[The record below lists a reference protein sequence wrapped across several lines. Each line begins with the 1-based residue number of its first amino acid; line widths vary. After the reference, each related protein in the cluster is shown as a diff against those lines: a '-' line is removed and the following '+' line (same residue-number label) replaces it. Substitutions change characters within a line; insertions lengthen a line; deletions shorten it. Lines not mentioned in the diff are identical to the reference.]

1 MSASSESKL
10 LSLGDLAEFV
20 DLSQPRIAP
29 SGDHVVL
36 VARRADYAEN
46 RYVSELVLVELA
58 SGATRVLT
66 QDRPTVRHP
75 RWSPDGDSLA
85 FIARDG
91 ESKDQVFVMSMAGG
105 DPLRIT
111 ATKRGIHSF
120 AWRPDGE
127 CIAFVAEKDL
137 DESEDDA
144 KHNKAFEV
152 GDNSYLAQAESRRR
166 YIWTVATDGGEPC
179 CHELSEGSVSSS
191 GQISWHPGGG
201 SIAFQW
207 SKTPHSGTE
216 TMDQQIHSL
225 DLESGEHHLLTRGWG
240 YTFGWGCAYSMK
252 GDLLFLQSTDE
263 FAFSPATVNVLRTN
277 GNTLRLGA
285 EIDRSLAATW
295 CPDGQSVL
303 AVAFDGA
310 GVSAWRLSMTG
321 EVQDI
326 ELGSVEM
333 QHGSFSRDGALA
345 FVAATP
351 REPMELYVMASLD
364 TDPERVTDFNHVV
377 ASRRVG
383 KASHV
388 AWQCDGFDED
398 GVTIFPPDFDAT
410 KKHPLVLVIH
420 GGPMG
425 TSTLGFDGV
434 FTRALASKGW
444 IVFCPNYRGSINLGR
459 DYQRAVIN
467 DAGEGPGSDVMAG
480 IDHLK
485 AQGFIDESRIA
496 VSGWSYGGYM
506 TVWLTAHY
514 SGWCTAVAGAAVT
527 DWYDWY
533 SLADMNVWAGLGLG
547 GSPWLNDN
555 MENYWRQSPI
565 AYASN
570 IRTPTLILSNTGDA
584 RVTVTQS
591 YKLYHALK
599 DNEVRVQFIAYPIP
613 GHVPGDPV
621 HAHDVYQRWLEWIEA
636 DFESTGEAR

>member
-1 MSASSESKL
+1 MAETTDSRDL
-10 LSLGDLAEFV
+10 DLSDLAHHV
-20 DLSQPRIAP
+20 VPMAPQITP
-29 SGDHVVL
+29 SGDQVV
-36 VARRADYAEN
+36 VMVRRADLAEN
-46 RYVSELVLVELA
+46 RYVNELVLVELE
-58 SGATRVLT
+58 SRSTRVLT
-66 QDRPTVRHP
+66 HERPSVRHP
-75 RWSPDGDSLA
+75 RWSPSGDRLA
-85 FIARDG
+85 FLAADSER
-91 ESKDQVFVMSMAGG
+91 KDQVFVMNMAGG
-105 DPLRIT
+105 DPVRIT
-111 ATKRGIHSF
+111 EAKRGVHSF

-127 CIAFVAEKDL
+127 CISFVAEKDL
-137 DESEDDA
+137 DEPEGDA

-152 GDNSYLAQAESRRR
+152 GDNAYLAQSESRPR
-166 YIWTVATDGGEPC
+166 YIWTVVAEGGESR

-191 GQISWHPGGG
+191 GQISWHPSGD

-216 TMDQQIHSL
+216 TMDMQLHSL
-225 DLESGEHHLLTRGWG
+225 DLGTGEHRLLTHGWG
-240 YTFGWGCAYSMK
+240 YRFGWGCAYSVE

-263 FAFSPATVNVLRTN
+263 FAFSPATVNVLRAN
-277 GNTLRLGA
+277 GETLRLGA
-285 EIDRSLAATW
+285 EIDRSLAAAW

-303 AVAFDGA
+303 AAAFDGT
-310 GVSAWRLSMTG
+310 GVSAWRLWMSG

-333 QHGSFSRDGALA
+333 QHGSLSRDGALA
-345 FVAATP
+345 FIAATP
-351 REPMELYVMASLD
+351 DEPMELYVMASLD
-364 TDPERVTDFNHVV
+364 TEPERVTDFNHVV

-383 KASHV
+383 KASRV
-388 AWQCDGFDED
+388 AWRCDGFGEED

-410 KKHPLVLVIH
+410 QKYPLVLVIH

-425 TSTLGFDGV
+425 TSTLGFDDV
-434 FTRALASKGW
+434 FTRALASRGW
-444 IVFCPNYRGSINLGR
+444 IVFCPNYRGSTVTISGPSSTMPVKVR
-459 DYQRAVIN
+459 DAY
-467 DAGEGPGSDVMAG
+467 VMAG

-485 AQGFIDESRIA
+485 AQGFVDESRIA

-514 SGWCTAVAGAAVT
+514 TGWRTAVAGAAVT

-533 SLADMNVWAGLGLG
+533 NLADMNVWAGLGLG

-599 DNEVRVQFIAYPIP
+599 DNDVRVQFIAYPIA

-621 HAHDVYQRWLEWIEA
+621 HAQDVYQRWLDWIEA
-636 DFESTGEAR
+636 DFESAGEAR